1 MVDVQRIIWCLLLTA
16 VTEVEPSHFRG
27 AIITWKPGVNQNEV
41 IIDYRISWRMTY
53 AANFKCDDEV
63 IIDGTTIG
71 GTGDIECN
79 DNCAGSIGKLFYSCT
94 DYSISED
101 WSSGRGRIIET
112 IYPLDVSK
120 PIKFGFKGAA
130 WIDTL
135 NVGGGGNWNLRVTA
149 YLVAR
154 EDTNT
159 INSSPTAEI
168 APIVRLQSGC
178 NHTITVPVGDIDGD
192 IVRCRWADTS
202 EECGEVCHGLP
213 NAELDNVT
221 CSITY
226 SAIYATGWYAV
237 AIQVEDFV
245 TFSSVNALSS
255 IPVQF
260 LIFVYTANENE
271 TCGQSM
277 VFINP
282 TPPDDACIGIPEG
295 QVYSSAI
302 AVRVVHSDR
311 SISEIKTTSP
321 LGMTKSSLY
330 QISPT
335 EWAVNITYSPPN
347 DSDVSNVFCFNA
359 KESSGLEGDKRCI
372 TLLTGV
378 APPAIVEGS
387 QSPTNVVYPGQ
398 RTWSLALNNSKFT
411 RATRQSF
418 INLYSDNN
426 ILMENIPASN
436 RERVTLNQNNRT
448 LTFYTTTILTEKQT
462 YYFTF
467 DFGIVKGVTLC
478 GAESP
483 AIDDHSFWR
492 IKIRDI
498 TPPSILFSSPSIS
511 NSTGYVQWTINE
523 EVLSAVCKL
532 TRPNGSIETVLPCQ
546 SPWEEHMLVEGVYI
560 FAMAATDLEGNSA
573 TVKHVW
579 TVDTTPPVL
588 IMQRT
593 PPTISNST
601 RESFQWTC
609 TYPCNVACNVRTND
623 QTFQVNCNRKG
634 VVWTLPS
641 TDSNVT
647 YTLDISATDTVGNEI
662 RVKYNWTTDFGKP
675 TITICD
681 KGQSFTMECNSDT
694 KPETICNATASDNM
708 DPLPQLSYTDT
719 STGSC
724 GITRTWT
731 VIDFAGNT
739 RTYNQH
745 ITFTTNKTISVFE
758 YPQTMSVSCGSLS
771 NLTDALSSMFKIYHP
786 CGLDVNITY
795 QDDSVEKCGIT
806 IKRTWTIR
814 DGCGNMETVAQYLRI
829 REANTPLAP
838 LDGQIGTELDIVL
851 RWQDPDASR
860 EFDIYFWKRR
870 ADRPAFPFARTTDN
884 HFKVETSLEPGTQYL
899 WQLVF
904 YYTDNNTYISP
915 VWVFETRHYADL
927 MLDSIETPPTA
938 FSGQTCEI
946 KWTVLN
952 VGTIDTP
959 YVYWYDGVYLSFN
972 DNILGAKRVASVLQR
987 NILYRNDGYSSTAT
1001 FTLDER
1007 EIGNAYIFV
1016 KTDTSSSIAELNTT
1030 NNLMR
1035 SLSTIDVQL
1044 TPPPDLQV
1052 ISIFVSGS
1060 RFYSGSEIQLSW
1072 TVLNV
1077 GIGPTRSQRWY
1088 DRVWWSTNNTVERS
1102 SKRLADVLHNGGI
1115 DKQHNYTVSRA
1126 VNIPEFITGDYFI
1139 LVETDVYDN
1148 VYEFL
1153 GEDNNVSPM
1162 QNSLY
1167 VALTPPPDLKI
1178 TSILTPPLWTT
1189 GDTVNISWTVQNIG
1203 SETPHSQR
1211 YWTDLLVLTSG
1222 SNTIIASLLRSH
1234 YGSLSVD
1241 ETYTSTVTFYVV
1253 PALPTDKYTLHVTA
1267 DNRNYL
1273 FEYLNEANNEII
1285 QQVTVQQALP
1295 DLSVEYF
1302 NVTIRYETNRTLINA
1317 DWSVHN
1323 VGIGKTVRSQWFD
1336 TISVKTQNQNYFTEL
1351 QTFQNKHGLLPNES
1365 YDSNATI
1372 DLPFNV
1378 YGDVVFK
1385 LTTDLDP
1392 SSSGDGYLLNNVKTH
1407 STINIQLRA
1416 ADLTITAVMLSKY
1429 VQAGKGVSITYTVQN
1444 VGSLDINSTKWT
1456 DRIYI
1461 SDTIGNLQAILNLN
1475 TSLALQADLNKNKT
1489 YSKTIGF
1496 SLPNEMSGQYYL
1508 TVIVNDNAMI
1518 FEGPNTENNIVK
1530 RELNVEAA
1538 LSADLYVKKI
1548 KANAISFATEEYIV
1562 SVEWEVQNIGNSMD
1576 TRHEWQDAVFYKHI
1590 DSDFNVLN
1598 TFKIK
1603 HALESQDFY
1612 QKKETVVLPSKFS
1625 GNIFI
1630 CVQTVFSG
1638 ELYEANS
1645 TANNVLCSISPIT
1658 IQMASPPTLS
1668 ANIGEITSLSDNGTF
1683 ETGSF
1688 VKITYSVENTGESRT
1703 SMSSWIDSVY
1713 ISNVNVESVSDL
1725 KRIGWHVKDIV
1736 HIGALGTGQKY
1747 TATST
1752 FQLPMTFSGR
1762 PRIYIVSNNTAN
1774 DGTGENNTDETTG
1787 LAKSPILELSYV
1799 LPNLQI
1805 VSNIKL
1811 PSLHGGQPVIVEY
1824 QIVNTGNTS
1833 VLGNWFDSVYLSED
1847 IILDAF
1853 DYKLKSELRL
1863 TTLRPNDS
1871 VNVNISFILPVDLQ
1885 TKTYMLAIVCDSRD
1899 EIFEVNENDNEFRID
1914 FRLEA
1919 RLSTDIAVISV
1930 NAPAFSSF
1938 GSDMNVKWEIVNNG
1952 SKSAQGYKCD
1962 SVYLSDNEVWDITDM
1977 QIGKPKCSFFTL
1989 EANSSSQLSE
1999 SVSASTP
2006 QVAANEYNTL
2016 VKSRSNVID
2025 INQENNVAITLQK
2038 TRIIYD
2044 TINVGETVNR
2054 NLVGSLVLRVVNVT
2068 DDETLMITVSS
2079 NSSINV
2085 YLKGGSPATFYD
2097 FDISSDDPTSS
2108 SQVIT
2113 FPNTENGDYYLLI
2126 ESSNIKTG
2134 GKQSLAISVKY
2145 AVFEIIDIY
2154 PRMLIPNAQTTLK
2167 IKGAM
2172 FSSDMHASI
2181 YYNNTSDNNFIAKQ
2195 TLVFTSGLA
2204 YSTFHIP
2211 EAASTGPITFQLSSL
2226 SLNKTIYYENLLIQ
2240 NGVKGYISA
2249 YKESPGRLRVGE
2261 TGTFLIRIQNLGDSD
2276 VNVPILN
2283 VEALGDGSF
2292 QLQDDTRE
2300 EFFRKQY
2307 LLFCISDD
2315 GPSGILLAKDYCQ
2328 LDLNVRQD
2336 DTQVNF
2342 ASLSMQVWE
2351 ITQNERSVNP
2361 FMQSKNNLR
2370 PSHYDENAWD
2380 RVWNNFLTLTGN
2392 TSLSMGKK
2400 MSSVLNEMSVAGR
2413 RVRPVN
2419 FILTY
2424 LLDFADSP
2432 NGDSIIDLQVDIQ
2445 NPSEKNTRLIV
2456 DRLMSSRIGSRSQ
2469 DGVLGKGWKVP
2480 LWDTYIKTLD
2490 NAEVVLTLHKEDF
2503 LFLKGDEHVYLHQT
2517 LGTLTRTDSGFTLR
2531 RQDDGNEYVF
2541 DRETLKLKHVAS
2553 LTDGSWLN
2561 LEYDQ
2566 SLLTTIRHSE
2576 GSYVVVRY
2584 NVRNRIQSM
2593 ELLNGTANEKVVYE
2607 YDFKGELLTSVRTN
2621 SDSTTYTY
2629 NPDNSL
2635 NTISFDDGTRFE
2647 FDYNDLGH
2655 VKSRRYFISDKEV
2668 DRQEYLYTNGGMLS
2682 VHSWPAA
2689 TGYNLTYSES
2699 GEIIATHRLGFLP
2712 DTVVTTKSTQI
2723 NYEGDHI
2730 VTKRTFGVNSILIE
2744 DGNRDS
2750 IKAEFN
2756 NLGQL
2761 IQFKDG
2767 RENVYE
2773 ISVNSNGSIDTVTF
2787 PDGTNKTYTY
2797 FQNGHQTMTQTG
2809 AVNVYEFDE
2818 NNRLVL
2824 KNIGDNMIAS
2834 YEYDNNGN
2842 LERARNSLGEVVI
2855 SYSDTNVAS
2864 VAYPDKTINY
2874 RYNARNQIREISTND
2889 GYLVK
2894 YDFNDLGQMTRVLR
2908 ENDVVLVTAEYNE
2921 NGKLKKKTLGN
2932 NAYTVYDYDPSSTL
2946 LTSLKNFFPNGSLA
2960 SHFTYT
2966 YSIRNRR
2973 IAVTSQDGTWKFQ
2986 YDKAG
2991 QVTSMIDPHGNVT
3004 RYNYD
3009 ASKNRQSVSTNNFEV
3024 QNTINEMNQYVKYGS
3039 TSYDHDK
3046 NGNLIQKNGSSGNE
3060 VFKYDEENRLV
3071 AFHSNGTTCSFKYDA
3086 FGHLHSKQCNGRATR
3101 YVANIQGLYGADI
3114 IEQIESING
3123 VGSTVRF
3130 YHGDEKLGLIASTYD
3145 NGNVNYFM
3153 YDAIGSVVNVLS
3165 ENGALVNSYQRDPFG
3180 NAIAS
3185 LENVPSIFTFVG
3197 QWGVVDIKEIPDVF
3211 YMRTRFYDSDTGR
3224 FMSPDTFGLGA
3235 HSKNFYA
3242 YCANNPVSYKDPKG
3256 TCPWCLLMLRTAAKG
3271 AVTSVVKY
3279 GLTTPRNEWT
3289 WGGAAGAAVEGA
3301 INGAVK
3307 PFKKILPGWAKD
3319 VISDVANVAG
3329 TATQKLIDDE
3339 PYSLR
3344 DAAEDFGNKQLDRA
3358 QDKLEEKF
3366 PLFKK
3371 FNKICGAVEK
3381 YSGYSGAPCDWK
3393 DRIKDFFDKLLD
3405 DIINWIQSRDP
3416 NDMLG
3421 PDGYGPARFISKDL
3435 TLKYTIRFEN
3445 DANATAPAQRV
3456 YVEHKYSEHLDA
3468 RHFVLGKFGFG
3479 NLTKEMPI
3487 RSKIYQDTIDMTKE
3501 KGIVVQVFAGL
3512 DLVKEV
3518 IAWEFQT
3525 IDPITG
3531 SAPTDPGIGFLPP
3544 NNGTSGQGFVS
3555 FSIKSRIETPHLS
3568 VIHANSSIFF
3578 DQNEPIDTPD
3588 LFNTIDDRYPI
3599 INGSIVPGT
3608 ESRDSV
3614 TLALRALDSGSG
3626 VQRIDLFKR
3635 EGESITL
3642 YKSNITE
3649 AIFVLPLET
3658 NLPQTILPVAVDFV
3672 GNRIDLQDIDQ
3683 ESAIT
3688 VNVTIETTPCECS
3701 GNGNCSEGMNVCE
3714 CMNGFHGTYCN
3725 RTTPPVEPPVLEVRS
3740 TPGYAREPIEL
3751 QISARNISGVFEDL
3765 SIIISDIPP
3774 NTLFSK
3780 GVLKGD
3786 GNLYIDASK
3795 FGYIN
3800 MTTDQYGEID
3810 LKITVMQTII
3820 DQNLSRSTVLRL
3832 LIHPYFE
3839 TVSVQFT
3846 ACLAEDKNNSVMF
3859 SSSVSF
3865 VGISNTEITQN
3876 ISFTLPHVVSLMLP
3890 TWVHP
3895 LERYNK
3901 DSVYQID
3908 TKVALGHLQ
3917 ITRPYKPFNTSVI
3930 VRVQP
3935 DGVPL
3940 KEFVFEFQVGS
3951 ECSEGSCDCVENHT
3965 LECSPIFK
3973 QCNCNQAWQGD
3984 RCETDVNEC
3993 TQPTICLSMPNSSCR
4008 NREWGYDCLCVEG
4021 YDLQNDTCIGNGK
4034 GNITTTTSPQTTEPP
4049 VSGRTVSL
4057 VIRVAVDLPSTDN
4070 LENNTTYETYAAKT
4084 DIMLTNYYKQRL
4096 GDRLIDV
4103 FIRSLSKGSLI
4114 VQHDVLVKDEEQA
4127 LQELSLAI
4135 VELLTFTDSNSSG
4148 IMLDGEQIAVEN
4160 VRLGSSN
4167 ALDACSVFTSLHSC
4181 ESGCQLDNKGTPTC
4195 RPVTKD
4201 DSKTDYKVIIIALGV
4216 TCACV
4221 GLVIVV
4227 VVAVRK
4233 SRQSAKDVNL
4243 NSGIY
4248 EADNNGRENVPAFHN
4263 PAYGED

>member
-1 MVDVQRIIWCLLLTA
+1 
-16 VTEVEPSHFRG
+16 
-27 AIITWKPGVNQNEV
+27 
-41 IIDYRISWRMTY
+41 
-53 AANFKCDDEV
+53 
-63 IIDGTTIG
+63 GTTIG

-101 WSSGRGRIIET
+101 WSSGR
-112 IYPLDVSK
+112 
-120 PIKFGFKGAA
+120 
-130 WIDTL
+130 
-135 NVGGGGNWNLRVTA
+135 
-149 YLVAR
+149 
-154 EDTNT
+154 
-159 INSSPTAEI
+159 
-168 APIVRLQSGC
+168 
-178 NHTITVPVGDIDGD
+178 VGDIDGD

-282 TPPDDACIGIPEG
+282 TPPDDA
-295 QVYSSAI
+295 
-302 AVRVVHSDR
+302 
-311 SISEIKTTSP
+311 ISEIKTTSP

-492 IKIRDI
+492 IKI
-498 TPPSILFSSPSIS
+498 
-511 NSTGYVQWTINE
+511 
-523 EVLSAVCKL
+523 
-532 TRPNGSIETVLPCQ
+532 
-546 SPWEEHMLVEGVYI
+546 H
-560 FAMAATDLEGNSA
+560 
-573 TVKHVW
+573 
-579 TVDTTPPVL
+579 TTPPVL

-724 GITRTWT
+724 
-731 VIDFAGNT
+731 
-739 RTYNQH
+739 
-745 ITFTTNKTISVFE
+745 
-758 YPQTMSVSCGSLS
+758 
-771 NLTDALSSMFKIYHP
+771 
-786 CGLDVNITY
+786 
-795 QDDSVEKCGIT
+795 
-806 IKRTWTIR
+806 
-814 DGCGNMETVAQYLRI
+814 
-829 REANTPLAP
+829 
-838 LDGQIGTELDIVL
+838 
-851 RWQDPDASR
+851 
-860 EFDIYFWKRR
+860 
-870 ADRPAFPFARTTDN
+870 
-884 HFKVETSLEPGTQYL
+884 
-899 WQLVF
+899 
-904 YYTDNNTYISP
+904 
-915 VWVFETRHYADL
+915 
-927 MLDSIETPPTA
+927 
-938 FSGQTCEI
+938 
-946 KWTVLN
+946 
-952 VGTIDTP
+952 
-959 YVYWYDGVYLSFN
+959 
-972 DNILGAKRVASVLQR
+972 
-987 NILYRNDGYSSTAT
+987 
-1001 FTLDER
+1001 
-1007 EIGNAYIFV
+1007 
-1016 KTDTSSSIAELNTT
+1016 
-1030 NNLMR
+1030 
-1035 SLSTIDVQL
+1035 
-1044 TPPPDLQV
+1044 
-1052 ISIFVSGS
+1052 
-1060 RFYSGSEIQLSW
+1060 
-1072 TVLNV
+1072 
-1077 GIGPTRSQRWY
+1077 
-1088 DRVWWSTNNTVERS
+1088 ERS

-2413 RVRPVN
+2413 RVRP
-2419 FILTY
+2419 
-2424 LLDFADSP
+2424 
-2432 NGDSIIDLQVDIQ
+2432 
-2445 NPSEKNTRLIV
+2445 
-2456 DRLMSSRIGSRSQ
+2456 
-2469 DGVLGKGWKVP
+2469 
-2480 LWDTYIKTLD
+2480 TLD

-3153 YDAIGSVVNVLS
+3153 SVVNVLS

-3487 RSKIYQDTIDMTKE
+3487 RSKIYQ
-3501 KGIVVQVFAGL
+3501 
-3512 DLVKEV
+3512 
-3518 IAWEFQT
+3518 
-3525 IDPITG
+3525 
-3531 SAPTDPGIGFLPP
+3531 
-3544 NNGTSGQGFVS
+3544 
-3555 FSIKSRIETPHLS
+3555 
-3568 VIHANSSIFF
+3568 
-3578 DQNEPIDTPD
+3578 
-3588 LFNTIDDRYPI
+3588 IDDRYPI

-3688 VNVTIETTPCECS
+3688 VNVTIET
-3701 GNGNCSEGMNVCE
+3701 
-3714 CMNGFHGTYCN
+3714 
-3725 RTTPPVEPPVLEVRS
+3725 TTPPVEPPVLEVRS

-4049 VSGRTVSL
+4049 VSG
-4057 VIRVAVDLPSTDN
+4057 
-4070 LENNTTYETYAAKT
+4070 
-4084 DIMLTNYYKQRL
+4084 
-4096 GDRLIDV
+4096 
-4103 FIRSLSKGSLI
+4103 SLI

-4167 ALDACSVFTSLHSC
+4167 
-4181 ESGCQLDNKGTPTC
+4181 
-4195 RPVTKD
+4195 
-4201 DSKTDYKVIIIALGV
+4201 DYKVIIIALGV